1 MRMTQISK
9 RHFIRLAALG
19 ALTYATTSVTQ
30 ADTYPSRPIRM
41 VVPYA
46 PGGATDVVARLV
58 AQKLS
63 VSLKQQVVVEN
74 KAGANGMI
82 GTEFV
87 ARAAPDGYTLLMNTA
102 GAQTLNPVLYKTNY
116 EAVKSFAPVAQIAN
130 IPFVMVVH
138 PSLPVKTVQ
147 EYIAL
152 AWAKTR
158 PMSLSSGTAMIELV
172 SETFK
177 SVVKTPDVAII
188 PYKGTGPQM
197 AAAVAGEVEMTIDP
211 FVSLPMIRA
220 GKLRP
225 LAVLSATR
233 SPALPDVP
241 TMQESGVQGM
251 NFNSWAGLLAPAG
264 TPKEVVNRLSE
275 EVSRIVA
282 LQEVRDQLATLDY
295 EPVNSSPEK
304 FAAILTNEVTRWT
317 KIVKDTGYKAAP

>member
-1 MRMTQISK
+1 MRMKQVSK
-9 RHFIRLAALG
+9 RHFIRLAALS
-19 ALTYATTSVTQ
+19 ALTYAATGVTQ

-158 PMSLSSGTAMIELV
+158 PMSLSSGTAMI
-172 SETFK
+172 
-177 SVVKTPDVAII
+177 
-188 PYKGTGPQM
+188 
-197 AAAVAGEVEMTIDP
+197 
-211 FVSLPMIRA
+211 
-220 GKLRP
+220 
-225 LAVLSATR
+225 
-233 SPALPDVP
+233 
-241 TMQESGVQGM
+241 
-251 NFNSWAGLLAPAG
+251 
-264 TPKEVVNRLSE
+264 
-275 EVSRIVA
+275 
-282 LQEVRDQLATLDY
+282 
-295 EPVNSSPEK
+295 
-304 FAAILTNEVTRWT
+304 
-317 KIVKDTGYKAAP
+317 